1 MASPAR
7 TTAAGTALALLTAA
21 YVLSYVDRTILSLMV
36 GPIRA
41 DLALSDTEFSL
52 LGGLAFALFYS
63 LLGIPLGWWA
73 DRGNRPRM
81 IALGIVIWSGMTILC
96 GFATGFSGLFA
107 ARVGVGIGEAALGP
121 AAYSLIAELYPRHKI
136 GRALAIYGAGVYFGI
151 GISFAAGGWL
161 IEQLGTSG
169 GIGLGLAPWQ
179 AAFVLV
185 GAPGLIL
192 APLIAILLHDPR
204 SGHSAAPRPSGPAL
218 LPWLHAHW
226 RFIAPHFLGFAMLTM
241 AFNGYL
247 SWGAEY
253 FLRAFGW
260 SKTSGGLALGLLVL
274 FAGIGG
280 MLSGGIV
287 TDARTRAGD
296 RRAPMSAALGGA
308 LAMLPFP
315 LLATT
320 TGSPWISLAALI
332 PIIAGS
338 AFCFGPAITALQL
351 ATPPGLRGRVSAL
364 YLLVVNLT
372 GIGFG
377 GTAVALVSDRLLA
390 DEGLIG
396 IAMALV
402 AGAGLCLAV
411 PLLWCAR
418 QRMPDND

>member
-1 MASPAR
+1 MASPVR

-73 DRGNRPRM
+73 DRGNRPRI
-81 IALGIVIWSGMTILC
+81 IALGIVLWSGMTILC

-161 IEQLGTSG
+161 IEQLGQVS
-169 GIGLGLAPWQ
+169 LGLAPWQ

-185 GAPGLIL
+185 GLPGLIL
-192 APLIAILLHDPR
+192 APLIALHLKDPR
-204 SGHSAAPRPSGPAL
+204 SGLGAGVSTSGPAL
-218 LPWLHAHW
+218 MPWLRSHW
-226 RFIAPHFLGFAMLTM
+226 RFIVPHFLGFAMLTM

-247 SWGAEY
+247 AWGAEY
-253 FLRAFGW
+253 FFRAFGW
-260 SKTSGGLALGLLVL
+260 SKANGGLALGLLVL

-296 RRAPMSAALGGA
+296 RRAPMSAAFGGA

-320 TGSPWISLAALI
+320 TGSPWLSLAALF

-364 YLLVVNLT
+364 YLLVVNLA

-377 GTAVALVSDRLLA
+377 GTAVALVSDRMLK
-390 DEGLIG
+390 DEALIG
-396 IAMALV
+396 LAMGAV
-402 AGAGLCLAV
+402 GGAGLMLAV
-411 PLLWCAR
+411 PLLWLAR
-418 QRMPDND
+418 SKMPDNG